1 VEKRIGEACHKC
13 MHGQAMPEPKFVFCT
28 FWIEVVH
35 KLHAC
40 TAYENEQDSFY
51 QSLNPY
57 VQAAYKKMVNV
68 DYMETL
74 KGRLDPSELKQGIE
88 SHKRHVKRT
97 KNAF

>member
-1 VEKRIGEACHKC
+1 MEKRIGEACIKC
-13 MHGQAMPEPKFVFCT
+13 MHGQGMPEPKFIFCT
-28 FWIEVVH
+28 FWLEVVH

-40 TAYENEQDSFY
+40 TAYENEEDSFY

-57 VQAAYKKMVNV
+57 VQERYRKMVNV

-74 KGRLDPSELKQGIE
+74 KDRLDPAEISEGIE